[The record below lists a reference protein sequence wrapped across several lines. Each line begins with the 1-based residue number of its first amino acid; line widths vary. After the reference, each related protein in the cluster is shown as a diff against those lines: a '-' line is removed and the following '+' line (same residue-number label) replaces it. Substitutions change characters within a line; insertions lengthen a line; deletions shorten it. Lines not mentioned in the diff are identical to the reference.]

1 MIEGQLHGM
10 AVQNQIQQH
19 LKGREGGE
27 EAKGMNEQN
36 DHLSE
41 LLVFERGLSSVG
53 GGERISKPWRP
64 RRDAGLGVIQ
74 AREEGRGRA
83 VEMAAVLEGLPF
95 LQRLRQRHVQVD
107 AVTVV

>member
-1 MIEGQLHGM
+1 
-10 AVQNQIQQH
+10 
-19 LKGREGGE
+19 
-27 EAKGMNEQN
+27 MNEQN
-36 DHLSE
+36 DHFSEQSFWLSNK
-41 LLVFERGLSSVG
+41 RGLSSVG
-53 GGERISKPWRP
+53 GGEGISKPWRP

-74 AREEGRGRA
+74 ACQERRGRA